1 MGTSNIGATI
11 AEGDVLF
18 YPANTLALE
27 QVADDADTFGLRFAM
42 VLSRDSERYKT
53 FVEQAANKLTPST
66 HVSKGVVAAAAAST
80 E

>member
-11 AEGDVLF
+11 ADGDVLL
-18 YPANTLALE
+18 YPANTLELE
-27 QVADDADTFGLRFAM
+27 QVVDDADTLGSWFAM

-53 FVEQAANKLTPST
+53 FMDQAANKLTPST

-80 E
+80 A